1 MVVAQTNAANGRE
14 HIQEL
19 VAICIRDVV
28 ANRIVKVDRELDLL
42 FARDVSIVFDVVQG
56 LWARESCLDSGL
68 GRLVGISLF
77 SHRVIHGREA
87 GERPVSANVVSLLN
101 LSQNGKFALFC

>member
-19 VAICIRDVV
+19 VAIYIRDVV
-28 ANRIVKVDRELDLL
+28 ANRFVKVDRELDLL
-42 FARDVSIVFDVVQG
+42 FARNVSVVFDVVQG

-68 GRLVGISLF
+68 GRLVRKSLF
-77 SHRVIHGREA
+77 SHRIQGREA
-87 GERPVSANVVSLLN
+87 GERLVSANVVSLLN